1 MGRLVPKQRQ
11 SRLTFLDTIESQ
23 TTLLELLK
31 RKKERNVG
39 LSDKEE
45 EDFPQLIALSILS
58 HASTPC
64 TFVNSDGRITRWN
77 IYELALQLK
86 SLRGKQVTLIDGTTQ
101 QRYAVEIKDL
111 WSFLERE
118 LKHIFPYALEEAIH
132 MSKELPAREKS
143 SSYTFSSDNTID

>member
-1 MGRLVPKQRQ
+1 MLPKQRQ

-23 TTLLELLK
+23 KALLELLK
-31 RKKERNVG
+31 KKKERNVG

-45 EDFPQLIALSILS
+45 EDFPELIAFAVLS

-64 TFVNSDGRITRWN
+64 TFVNVDGRTSKWN

-86 SLRGKQVTLIDGTTQ
+86 GLRGNIVTLTDGITKQ
-101 QRYAVEIKDL
+101 QYTIQIRDL
-111 WSFLERE
+111 WHFLEIE

-132 MSKELPAREKS
+132 MSKELPQREQA
-143 SSYTFSSDNTID
+143 SSYTFSSDNKIS